1 MFQIRVRARLSVVI
15 EATAPSEVKIFGQN
29 FKLSISRIDTDLSGS
44 FLTLTARG
52 LQSMDEA
59 EQLGASLIFR
69 LQMVGFRMNFGTEF
83 RDEYYRF
90 QQLPGPNTL
99 PSDNPLSMLRPLIV
113 HVGIG
118 LIVMPDEPF
127 SVISAPSGFISVSYS
142 AERLAS

>member
-99 PSDNPLSMLRPLIV
+99 PS
-113 HVGIG
+113 G
-118 LIVMPDEPF
+118 
-127 SVISAPSGFISVSYS
+127 
-142 AERLAS
+142 